1 MTNALRHQ
9 EATARTGMI
18 FFLGS
23 WWMMFAG
30 LFFTFLLLKARQNV
44 WPPSGLAPI
53 SSAGLLLS
61 TIAVV
66 ISSVGVEVKRR
77 RELRLGLVTAAVA
90 GALFVLSQVWVA
102 QQAMAA
108 GFKVEGSPVS
118 AFVALIAVFHLV
130 HAAVGAI
137 ALVILALRQAPRAL
151 TVGLW
156 ANYWHFVGVI
166 WFLIYVLVFPF

>member
-1 MTNALRHQ
+1 MTDALRHQ
-9 EATARTGMI
+9 ETTARTGMI

-44 WPPSGLAPI
+44 WPPTGLAPI
-53 SSAGLLLS
+53 SSVGLLIS
-61 TIAVV
+61 TFAVV
-66 ISSVGVEVKRR
+66 SSSVGLELMRR
-77 RELRLGLVTAAVA
+77 RGLRAGLGVAAASGVV
-90 GALFVLSQVWVA
+90 FVVSQLWVG

-108 GFKVEGSPVS
+108 GFRVEGSPVS
-118 AFVALIAVFHLV
+118 GFVALIAAFHLV
-130 HAAVGAI
+130 HAALGAI
-137 ALVILALRQAPRAL
+137 ALVVLALRAAPRAL
-151 TVGLW
+151 SVDLW